1 MNEYTHYL
9 ASFANECKRKV
20 RVTTSRTDDFQV
32 CRETIVTMVAM
43 RLLSAPVFP
52 LDNSLVMRAVGFI
65 LSCVYLS
72 NRFSFRVPQLDKVLN
87 IVIIRARQETG
98 GSQRIDRTRR
108 HQTTTVLQQSSL
120 LIQPPFFS
128 VRFPQEANSQRLT
141 CRQCIYNIWQSFS
154 HSDAK
159 CSATIVIYFSFF
171 SFSCRAKRVA

>member
-120 LIQPPFFS
+120 LIQPPFFQF
-128 VRFPQEANSQRLT
+128 VFLRMRTA
-141 CRQCIYNIWQSFS
+141 
-154 HSDAK
+154 
-159 CSATIVIYFSFF
+159 SA
-171 SFSCRAKRVA
+171 